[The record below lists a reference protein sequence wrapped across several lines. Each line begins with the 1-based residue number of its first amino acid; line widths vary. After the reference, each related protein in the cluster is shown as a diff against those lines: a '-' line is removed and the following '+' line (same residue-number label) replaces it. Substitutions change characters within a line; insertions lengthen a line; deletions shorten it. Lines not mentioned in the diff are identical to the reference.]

1 MHYCSAHVSTK
12 PESQSKIP
20 FNSTAILITN
30 SIYSFSRSE
39 EHKNGHKLSSS
50 RLSSFLDAEYDQEGL
65 KGARATSHRRLPD
78 LPDPL
83 LNGTDNSI
91 GRIGSVR
98 SSQDTSSELY
108 AQVEIGIANN
118 SCKPIKITRKKKKNS
133 ICLMSGYSQ

>member
-1 MHYCSAHVSTK
+1 MFQQSQKVSQKFHSTA
-12 PESQSKIP
+12 PPFSLRTLSIP
-20 FNSTAILITN
+20 F
-30 SIYSFSRSE
+30 RSE

-118 SCKPIKITRKKKKNS
+118 SCKPIKITSKKIEKIHFAK
-133 ICLMSGYSQ
+133 CLVIPSEYKCQ